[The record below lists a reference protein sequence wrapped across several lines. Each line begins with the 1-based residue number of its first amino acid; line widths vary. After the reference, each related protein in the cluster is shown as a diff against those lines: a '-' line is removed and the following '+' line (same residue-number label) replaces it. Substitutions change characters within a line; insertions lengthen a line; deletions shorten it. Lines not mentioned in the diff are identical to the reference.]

1 MKLNVVRWMLVA
13 LCSWAMSAQAESS
26 LGLGA
31 RYFQTV
37 DSLDKPFEESGL
49 APLISLKMELASL
62 LHVQV
67 DGVLYPDGYA
77 GATKDVFSPQAFV
90 LLGSGLYA
98 GLGVGTLYA
107 DGEFSDS
114 PFFIARAGLDI
125 ALFPALHLDVNAN
138 YEFSEWDGINELDE
152 NVDTDTVT
160 LGAALRF
167 LL

>member
-1 MKLNVVRWMLVA
+1 MKSCILRLLVVVA
-13 LCSWAMSAQAESS
+13 CSFAVGAQAETS

-31 RYFQTV
+31 RYFQTI
-37 DSLDKPFEESGL
+37 DSLEKPFEESGL
-49 APLISLKMELASL
+49 APLISLRTDLGAL
-62 LHVQV
+62 LRLQV
-67 DGVLYPDGYA
+67 DGVLYPEGYA
-77 GATKDVFSPQAFV
+77 GSRDDVFSPQAFL

-107 DGEFSDS
+107 NSDFADS

-125 ALFPALHLDVNAN
+125 ALFPGLHLDINAN
-138 YEFSEWDGINELDE
+138 YEFAEWDGINELDE

-160 LGAALRF
+160 LGAALRI